1 MNIIPNSVRVI
12 TCNNLKLSCF
22 DCYNQSDLSKKV
34 ITILFISLDIHD
46 IGSLACDP
54 YWRFF
59 RSPMPR
65 HVRDVIIITLSLVNL
80 NVHLK
85 VRFNHVVSEDCSLFN
100 I

>member
-1 MNIIPNSVRVI
+1 MNIIPNSVRII

-22 DCYNQSDLSKKV
+22 DCYNRSDLSKKA

-65 HVRDVIIITLSLVNL
+65 HTSKGEQVRDVIIITLSLVNL
-80 NVHLK
+80 K
-85 VRFNHVVSEDCSLFN
+85 FT
-100 I
+100 

>member
-54 YWRFF
+54 YWRFL
-59 RSPMPR
+59 RSPMPS
-65 HVRDVIIITLSLVNL
+65 HMSKGEQVRDVIIITLSLVNL
-80 NVHLK
+80 M
-85 VRFNHVVSEDCSLFN
+85 FT
-100 I
+100 